1 MQRILPLYLVG
12 TVLFVFLS
20 SVGWAQHSVYFS
32 HNTLTVY
39 PNINENSQWQDF
51 KLEEVEGYKMGWL
64 TFQSIPNQ
72 SILDSVG
79 DAGII
84 LQEYVKTNT
93 YLAAIPSHLSPS
105 SLLNYSVEAI
115 TPITS
120 EHKEHQRIWSTPYPA
135 WALEGDDI
143 KLSVRTYA
151 HANLLSATDQIQ
163 KIGGRIEEIIA
174 HSSLLTVRIPQKAL
188 NNLLSIQSLRSIDLQ
203 SEPGRP
209 ESDEGRNLHRSN
221 AIDNENYGGRSY
233 DGTGVSQAVNDD
245 GFAGPHID
253 FKGRNAQATVAND
266 LNGDHGDMVA
276 GIAGGAGNLDPTMRG
291 MAPGSFLY
299 VRQYNANMGG
309 TLDYHLDS
317 NVLVFNSSYSNGCNA
332 GYTNTTVL
340 VDQEI
345 YDNPTLMQVF
355 SAGNSNGDDCG
366 YGAGNQWGNI
376 TGGHKVGKNVIA
388 TANLGENDNIQ
399 ASSSR
404 GPASDGRIKPDISAH
419 GNYQTSTD
427 PNNTY
432 ASGGGT
438 SAAAPGI
445 AGCFTQLQHVYKT
458 LNNGSDGPSA
468 LLKAVLLNTANDLGN
483 DGPDFIHG
491 WGKVNAL
498 KATVALEEGRYLSN
512 SVSQGTN
519 NTHTINVPAGTSRL
533 KVMVYWADPEGST
546 SAAQALVNNLDAT
559 MTDGSNVFFPW
570 LLDTTAN
577 AASLNQPASRGIDNL
592 NNVEQIAIDNPN
604 ASSYTLTVSGNT
616 IPFGS
621 AQYWVTWEYI
631 SDTPVVIFPMGGE
644 GLEPNTNVRI
654 HWDAW
659 NATDNFLVEYS
670 LDGGN
675 TWSPI
680 STVLGS
686 LRILTWTTPNVQSGQ
701 ARIRITQNGL
711 SGMSAE
717 NFSLM
722 RRPENVRVDRVC
734 QDDNQIILAWDPVD
748 EAFNY
753 DIFLLGSQYMDSIG
767 STTDTLFNVTVS
779 DLSEEQWLAVRAN
792 GINGMQSNRTIAI
805 PFEGLGSGGQNSCVL
820 SCKSD
825 IDAGVQAIT
834 SSLPDG
840 DLCNQ
845 NVAQGLD
852 ILVENLGDI
861 DLGFV
866 EVNFQV
872 NDGPIVSEFL
882 SGTLPSRSSLAH
894 SFGSILFIDRPGS
907 NTLKIWTSTNGDSTQ
922 CNDTLYRTI
931 NLAKADLPD
940 NTTQQGCLG
949 KPAVLTFD
957 NLLGEVTW
965 FNNGNPVGQGP
976 TFTTPNLTFQRFYQ
990 AQQTIPSSPLQA
1002 GPSGTDFGGGGYH
1015 GSNSFFPALEFDAD
1029 TNFIIKSVLVD
1040 ADGAGDRTIEIR
1052 QGISNGNAIY
1062 SETFS
1067 LIDGPQRIELDAAI
1081 SGPGTYFIGG
1091 NDLELYRNNSGTD
1104 YPYNTE
1110 GVVTI
1115 TRSTATTDPD
1125 AYYYYFYDWE
1135 IALGPCVG
1143 NLVNVF
1149 AEPVGLSITASG
1161 TENNIDFSAS
1171 TINSSLNDEWE
1182 WDFGDGGSS
1191 TDASPSHTYYNV
1203 GDYTVRVTANEG
1215 CSRDTV
1221 ITITTISNIEDPEVA
1236 MMIQVYPNPGN
1247 DIITLYIE
1255 SLENYSVKVFSAD
1268 GKRIQHMD
1276 GHAGNRK
1283 NLLNTSTWSQGIY
1296 WIYIESNE
1304 FNHTLPLIIE

>member
-1 MQRILPLYLVG
+1 M
-12 TVLFVFLS
+12 S
-20 SVGWAQHSVYFS
+20 
-32 HNTLTVY
+32 TLDK
-39 PNINENSQWQDF
+39 IE
-51 KLEEVEGYKMGWL
+51 
-64 TFQSIPNQ
+64 
-72 SILDSVG
+72 
-79 DAGII
+79 
-84 LQEYVKTNT
+84 
-93 YLAAIPSHLSPS
+93 
-105 SLLNYSVEAI
+105 
-115 TPITS
+115 
-120 EHKEHQRIWSTPYPA
+120 
-135 WALEGDDI
+135 
-143 KLSVRTYA
+143 
-151 HANLLSATDQIQ
+151 
-163 KIGGRIEEIIA
+163 KIGGHIEEVIS
-174 HSSLLTVRIPQKAL
+174 HSSLLSVRVPQTAL
-188 NNLLSIQSLRSIDLQ
+188 SDLLSIPSLRSIDLQ

-209 ESDEGRNLHRSN
+209 ESDEGRHLHRSN
-221 AIDNENYGGRSY
+221 AIDNDYYGGRSY
-233 DGTGVSQAVNDD
+233 DGTRVSQAVNDD

-299 VRQYNANMGG
+299 IRQYNANMGG
-309 TLDYHLDS
+309 TLDYHQDS

-399 ASSSR
+399 SSSSR

-432 ASGGGT
+432 ASGSGT

-458 LNNGSDGPSA
+458 LNNGSNGPSA
-468 LLKAVLLNTANDLGN
+468 LLKAVMLNTANDLGN

-498 KATVALEEGRYLSN
+498 KATIALEEGRYLSN
-512 SVSQGTN
+512 SVSQGTIN
-519 NTHTINVPAGTSRL
+519 NHTINVPAGTSRL

-546 SAAQALVNNLDAT
+546 SAAQALVNDLDAT
-559 MTDGSNVFFPW
+559 MTDGSNVFFRW
-570 LLDTTAN
+570 LLNTAPN
-577 AASLNQPASRGIDNL
+577 AASLINPLLQVDNL
-592 NNVEQIAIDNPN
+592 NNVEQIAIDNPS
-604 ASSYTLTVSGNT
+604 ASSYTLTVSGST
-616 IPFGS
+616 IPFGN

-631 SDTPVVIFPMGGE
+631 NDTPVVIFPIGGE

-654 HWDAW
+654 QWDAW
-659 NATDNFLVEYS
+659 NSADNFFIEYS
-670 LDGGN
+670 LDDGN
-675 TWSPI
+675 TWIPI

-686 LRILTWTTPNVQSGQ
+686 LRILTWTTPNVQTGK
-701 ARIRITQNGL
+701 ARIRVSQNGL
-711 SGMSAE
+711 SGVSTE

-734 QDDNQIILAWDPVD
+734 QDDNQLVLAWDPVVD
-748 EAFNY
+748 ALNY
-753 DIFLLGSQYMDSIG
+753 DIFMLGSQYMDSIG
-767 STTDTLFNVTVS
+767 NTTDTSFTITVS

-792 GINGMQSNRTIAI
+792 GINGMRSNRTIAI

-825 IDAGVQAIT
+825 IDAGIQAIT
-834 SSLPDG
+834 SNLPDG

-845 NVAQGLD
+845 NIAQGLD
-852 ILVENLGDI
+852 IVVENLGDV

-872 NDGPIVSEFL
+872 NDGPIISEFL
-882 SGTLPSRSSLAH
+882 SGNLPSRGSLAH

-907 NTLKIWTSTNGDSTQ
+907 NTLKIWTNALGDSTQ

-931 NLAKADLPD
+931 NLSKADLPD

-949 KPAVLTFD
+949 KPAILTFD
-957 NLLGEVTW
+957 NLLGDVTW
-965 FNNGNPVGQGP
+965 FDNGNPVGQGP
-976 TFTTPNLTFQRFYQ
+976 TFTTPSLTFQRFYQ
-990 AQQTIPSSPLQA
+990 AQQTIPSSLLQA

-1015 GSNSFFPALEFDAD
+1015 GSNGFFPALEFDAD

-1040 ADGAGDRTIEIR
+1040 ADGAGNRTIEIR
-1052 QGISNGNAIY
+1052 QGTSNGNAIY

-1067 LIDGPQRIELDAAI
+1067 LNDGPQRIELDATI
-1081 SGPGTYFIGG
+1081 PGPGTYFIGG
-1091 NDLELYRNNSGTD
+1091 NGMELYRNNSGTD
-1104 YPYNTE
+1104 YPYITE
-1110 GVVTI
+1110 GIVTI

-1149 AEPVGLSITASG
+1149 AEPIELSINASG
-1161 TENNIDFSAS
+1161 IENNIDFSAS
-1171 TINSSLNDEWE
+1171 TTNSSLNDEWQ

-1203 GDYTVRVTANEG
+1203 GDYNVSVTANRG

-1221 ITITTISNIEDPEVA
+1221 ITITTISTIGDPESTIR
-1236 MMIQVYPNPGN
+1236 IQLYPNPGN
-1247 DIITLYIE
+1247 GVITLHVE
-1255 SLENYSVKVFSAD
+1255 SLENYTVNVLSAD
-1268 GKRIQHMD
+1268 GKLMKRIDAQ
-1276 GHAGNRK
+1276 AGVTENV
-1283 NLLNTSTWSQGIY
+1283 LNTAAWSQGIY
-1296 WIYIESNE
+1296 WVSIENNG
-1304 FNHTLPLIIE
+1304 FTHTLPLIIE

>member
-1 MQRILPLYLVG
+1 MQRIVPLSLVG
-12 TVLFVFLS
+12 IILLVLLS
-20 SVGWAQHSVYFS
+20 HMGWAQQPVYFS
-32 HNTLTVY
+32 HKTLTVY
-39 PNINENSQWQDF
+39 PNIHENSQWQDYTV
-51 KLEEVEGYKMGWL
+51 EEVEGYRMGWV
-64 TFQSIPNQ
+64 TFRHIPDPT
-72 SILDSVG
+72 SLYALE

-93 YLAAIPSHLSPS
+93 YLAAIPSHLAPS
-105 SLLNYSVEAI
+105 ALLDYDIEAVS
-115 TPITS
+115 PITR
-120 EHKEHQRIWSTPYPA
+120 EHKEHNRLWSTPYPA

-151 HANLLSATDQIQ
+151 HANLMSTLDKIE
-163 KIGGRIEEIIA
+163 KIGGHIEEVIS
-174 HSSLLTVRIPQKAL
+174 HSSLLAVRVPQTAL
-188 NNLLSIQSLRSIDLQ
+188 SDLLSIPSLRSIDLQ

-209 ESDEGRNLHRSN
+209 ESDEGRHLHRSN
-221 AIDNENYGGRSY
+221 AIDNDYYGGRSY

-299 VRQYNANMGG
+299 IRQYNANMGG
-309 TLDYHLDS
+309 TLDYHQDS

-399 ASSSR
+399 SSSSR

-432 ASGGGT
+432 ASGSGT

-458 LNNGSDGPSA
+458 LNNGSNGPSA
-468 LLKAVLLNTANDLGN
+468 LLKAVMLNTANDLGN

-498 KATVALEEGRYLSN
+498 KATIALEEGRYLSN
-512 SVSQGTN
+512 SVSQGTIN
-519 NTHTINVPAGTSRL
+519 NHTINVPAGTSRL

-546 SAAQALVNNLDAT
+546 SAAQALVNDLDAT

-570 LLDTTAN
+570 LLNTAPN
-577 AASLNQPASRGIDNL
+577 AASLNQPASRGVDNL
-592 NNVEQIAIDNPN
+592 NNVEQIAIDNPS
-604 ASSYTLTVSGNT
+604 ASSYTLTVSGST
-616 IPFGS
+616 IPFGN
-621 AQYWVTWEYI
+621 APYWVTWEYI
-631 SDTPVVIFPMGGE
+631 NDTPVVIFPVGGE

-654 HWDAW
+654 QWDAW
-659 NATDNFLVEYS
+659 NSADNFFIEYS
-670 LDGGN
+670 LDDGN
-675 TWSPI
+675 TWIPI

-686 LRILTWTTPNVQSGQ
+686 LRILTWTTPNVQTGK
-701 ARIRITQNGL
+701 ARIRVSQNGL
-711 SGMSAE
+711 SGVSTE

-734 QDDNQIILAWDPVD
+734 QDDNQLVLAWDPVVD
-748 EAFNY
+748 ALNY
-753 DIFLLGSQYMDSIG
+753 DIFMLGSQYMDSIG
-767 STTDTLFNVTVS
+767 NTTDTSFTITVS

-792 GINGMQSNRTIAI
+792 GINGMRSNRTIAI

-825 IDAGVQAIT
+825 IDAGIQAIT
-834 SSLPDG
+834 SNLPDG

-845 NVAQGLD
+845 NIAQGLD
-852 ILVENLGDI
+852 IVVENLGDV

-872 NDGPIVSEFL
+872 NDGPIISEFL
-882 SGTLPSRSSLAH
+882 SGNLPSRGSLAH

-907 NTLKIWTSTNGDSTQ
+907 NTLKIWTNALGDSTQ

-931 NLAKADLPD
+931 NLSKADLPD

-949 KPAVLTFD
+949 KPAILTFD
-957 NLLGEVTW
+957 NLLGDVTW
-965 FNNGNPVGQGP
+965 FDNGNPVGQGP
-976 TFTTPNLTFQRFYQ
+976 TFTTPSLTFQRFYQ
-990 AQQTIPSSPLQA
+990 AQQTIPSSLLQA

-1015 GSNSFFPALEFDAD
+1015 GSNGFFPALEFDAD

-1040 ADGAGDRTIEIR
+1040 ADGAGNRTIEIR
-1052 QGISNGNAIY
+1052 QGTSNGNAIY

-1067 LIDGPQRIELDAAI
+1067 LNDGPQRIELDATI
-1081 SGPGTYFIGG
+1081 PGPGTYFIGG
-1091 NDLELYRNNSGTD
+1091 NGMELYRNNSGTD
-1104 YPYNTE
+1104 YPYITE
-1110 GVVTI
+1110 GIVTI

-1149 AEPVGLSITASG
+1149 AEPIELSINASG
-1161 TENNIDFSAS
+1161 IENNIDFSAS
-1171 TINSSLNDEWE
+1171 TTNSSLNDEWQ

-1203 GDYTVRVTANEG
+1203 GDYNVSVTANRG

-1221 ITITTISNIEDPEVA
+1221 ITITTISTIGDPESTIR
-1236 MMIQVYPNPGN
+1236 IQLYPNPGN
-1247 DIITLYIE
+1247 GVITLHVE
-1255 SLENYSVKVFSAD
+1255 SLENYTVNVLSAD
-1268 GKRIQHMD
+1268 GKLMKRIDAQ
-1276 GHAGNRK
+1276 AGVTENV
-1283 NLLNTSTWSQGIY
+1283 LNTAAWSQGIY
-1296 WIYIESNE
+1296 WVSIENNG
-1304 FNHTLPLIIE
+1304 FTHTLPLIIE

>member
-1 MQRILPLYLVG
+1 MQRIPPLSLAGTILLV
-12 TVLFVFLS
+12 LLS
-20 SVGWAQHSVYFS
+20 NIGWAQQSVYFS
-32 HNTLTVY
+32 HKTLSVY

-51 KLEEVEGYKMGWL
+51 TLEEVQGYAMGWL
-64 TFQSIPNQ
+64 TFQHIPDQ
-72 SILDSVG
+72 STLDAIE

-105 SLLNYSVEAI
+105 ALLNYHVEAI
-115 TPITS
+115 TPIAS
-120 EHKEHQRIWSTPYPA
+120 KHKEHKRIWSTPYPA

-143 KLSVRTYA
+143 KLSVRAYA
-151 HANLLSATDQIQ
+151 HVNLISAIDQIE
-163 KIGGRIEEIIA
+163 KIGGQIEEIIPHGNILA
-174 HSSLLTVRIPQKAL
+174 VRIPQHAL
-188 NNLLSIQSLRSIDLQ
+188 NHLCSINTLRSIDLQ

-209 ESDEGRNLHRSN
+209 ESDEGRHLHRSN
-221 AIDNENYGGRSY
+221 AIDNDFYGGRSY

-309 TLDYHLDS
+309 TLDYHIDS

-332 GYTNTTVL
+332 GYTNTTLL

-427 PNNTY
+427 PNNEY
-432 ASGGGT
+432 ASGSGT

-445 AGCFTQLQHVYKT
+445 AGCFTQLQHVYKM
-458 LNNGSDGPSA
+458 LNNGNDGPSA
-468 LLKAVLLNTANDLGN
+468 LLKAVMLNTANDLGN

-491 WGKVNAL
+491 WGKVNTL
-498 KATVALEEGRYLSN
+498 KATEALEEGHYLTS
-512 SVSQGTN
+512 SASQGTIN
-519 NTHTINVPAGTSRL
+519 NHTINVPAGTSRL

-546 SAAQALVNNLDAT
+546 SAAQALVNDLDAT
-559 MTDGSNVFFPW
+559 LTDGSNVFFPW
-570 LLDTTAN
+570 LLNTTPN
-577 AASLNQPASRGIDNL
+577 AASLNQPASRGVDNL
-592 NNVEQIAIDNPN
+592 NNVEQIAIDNPS
-604 ASSYTLTVSGNT
+604 ASSYTLTVSGST

-631 SDTPVVIFPMGGE
+631 NDTPVVIFPMGGE

-654 HWDAW
+654 QWDAW
-659 NATDNFLVEYS
+659 NSADNFFIEYS
-670 LDGGN
+670 LDEGN
-675 TWSPI
+675 TWTPI
-680 STVLGS
+680 SNVLGS
-686 LRILTWTTPNVQSGQ
+686 LRILTWTTPNVQTGQ
-701 ARIRITQNGL
+701 ARIRITQNGM
-711 SGMSAE
+711 SATSAE

-722 RRPENVRVDRVC
+722 RRPENVRIDRIC
-734 QDDNQIILAWDPVD
+734 QDDNQLVLAWDPVD

-767 STTDTLFNVTVS
+767 NTTDTSFNITVS

-792 GINGMQSNRTIAI
+792 GINGMRSNRTIAI

-825 IDAGVQAIT
+825 IDAGIQAIT
-834 SSLPDG
+834 SSLPDA

-845 NVAQGLD
+845 NIAQGLD
-852 ILVENLGDI
+852 IVVENLGDV

-872 NDGPIVSEFL
+872 NDGPIISEFL
-882 SGTLPSRSSLAH
+882 SGTLDSRSTLAH

-907 NTLKIWTSTNGDSTQ
+907 NTLKIWTSTNGDSTN

-949 KPAVLTFD
+949 EPAVLTFD
-957 NLLGEVTW
+957 NLLGDVTW
-965 FNNGNPVGQGP
+965 FDNGNPVGQGP
-976 TFTTPNLTFQRFYQ
+976 TFTTPSLSFQRFYQ

-1002 GPSGTDFGGGGYH
+1002 GPMGTDFGGGGYH
-1015 GSNSFFPALEFDAD
+1015 GSNGFFPALEFDAD

-1040 ADGAGDRTIEIR
+1040 ADGAGNRTIEIR
-1052 QGISNGNAIY
+1052 QGTSNGNAIY

-1067 LIDGPQRIELDAAI
+1067 LIDGPQRIELDATI
-1081 SGPGTYFIGG
+1081 PGPGTYFIGG
-1091 NDLELYRNNSGTD
+1091 NGMELYRNNSGTD
-1104 YPYNTE
+1104 YPYITE
-1110 GVVTI
+1110 GIVRI

-1149 AEPVGLSITASG
+1149 AEPIGLSINASG
-1161 TENNIDFSAS
+1161 IENNFDFSAS
-1171 TINSSLNDEWE
+1171 TSNSSLNNEWQ

-1191 TDASPSHTYYNV
+1191 TDASPTHTYYNV
-1203 GDYTVRVTANEG
+1203 GNYTVRVTANKG
-1215 CSRDTV
+1215 CSKDTV
-1221 ITITTISNIEDPEVA
+1221 ITVTTISDIDDPENA
-1236 MMIQVYPNPGN
+1236 IHFELYPNPGK
-1247 DIITLYIE
+1247 DIVTLNVNSSE
-1255 SLENYSVKVFSAD
+1255 DYSIQVSSAD
-1268 GKRIQHMD
+1268 GRKIAHINKR
-1276 GHAGNRK
+1276 AETTK
-1283 NLLNTSTWSQGIY
+1283 NMLDTETWSQGIY
-1296 WIYIESNE
+1296 WISIQSKG
-1304 FNHTLPLIIE
+1304 FSHTLPLIIE

>member
-1 MQRILPLYLVG
+1 MQRIVPLSLAGTILLV
-12 TVLFVFLS
+12 LLS
-20 SVGWAQHSVYFS
+20 HMGWAQQSVYFS
-32 HNTLTVY
+32 HKTLTVY
-39 PNINENSQWQDF
+39 PNIHENSQWQDYTV
-51 KLEEVEGYKMGWL
+51 EEVEGYRMGWV
-64 TFQSIPNQ
+64 TFRHIPDPT
-72 SILDSVG
+72 SLHAME
-79 DAGII
+79 DAGIF

-93 YLAAIPSHLSPS
+93 YLAAIPSHLAPS
-105 SLLNYSVEAI
+105 ALLDYDIEAVS
-115 TPITS
+115 PITR
-120 EHKEHQRIWSTPYPA
+120 EHKEHNRLWSTPYPG

-151 HANLLSATDQIQ
+151 HANLMSTLGEIE
-163 KIGGRIEEIIA
+163 KIGGHIEEVIS
-174 HSSLLTVRIPQKAL
+174 HSSLLAVRVPQKAL
-188 NNLLSIQSLRSIDLQ
+188 SDLVSIPSLRSIDLQ

-209 ESDEGRNLHRSN
+209 ESDEGRHLHRSN
-221 AIDNENYGGRSY
+221 AIDNDYYGGRSY

-299 VRQYNANMGG
+299 IRQYNANMGG
-309 TLDYHLDS
+309 TLDYHQDS

-427 PNNTY
+427 PNNAY
-432 ASGGGT
+432 ASGSGT

-458 LNNGSDGPSA
+458 LNNGSEGPSA
-468 LLKAVLLNTANDLGN
+468 LLKAVMLNTANDLGN

-498 KATVALEEGRYLSN
+498 KATIALEEGRYLTN
-512 SVSQGTN
+512 SVSQGTIN
-519 NTHTINVPAGTSRL
+519 NHTINVPAGTSRL

-546 SAAQALVNNLDAT
+546 SAAQALVNDLDAT

-570 LLDTTAN
+570 LLNTTSS
-577 AASLNQPASRGIDNL
+577 AASLNQPASRGVDNL
-592 NNVEQIAIDNPN
+592 NNVEQIAIDNPS
-604 ASSYTLTVSGNT
+604 ASSYSLTVSGST
-616 IPFGS
+616 IPFGN

-631 SDTPVVIFPMGGE
+631 NDTPVVIFPMGGE

-654 HWDAW
+654 QWDAW
-659 NATDNFLVEYS
+659 NTTDNFLIDYS
-670 LDGGN
+670 LDDGN
-675 TWSPI
+675 TWIPI

-686 LRILTWTTPNVQSGQ
+686 LRILTWTTPNVQTGK
-701 ARIRITQNGL
+701 ARIRVSQNGL
-711 SGMSAE
+711 SSVSTE

-734 QDDNQIILAWDPVD
+734 QDDNQLVLAWDPVVD
-748 EAFNY
+748 AFNY
-753 DIFLLGSQYMDSIG
+753 DIFMLGSQYMDSIG
-767 STTDTLFNVTVS
+767 NTTDTSFTITVS

-792 GINGMQSNRTIAI
+792 GINGMRSNRTIAI

-825 IDAGVQAIT
+825 IDAGIQAIT
-834 SSLPDG
+834 SNLPDG

-845 NVAQGLD
+845 NIAQGLD
-852 ILVENLGDI
+852 IIVENLGDV

-872 NDGPIVSEFL
+872 NDGPIISEFL
-882 SGTLPSRSSLAH
+882 SGNLPSRGSLAH
-894 SFGSILFIDRPGS
+894 SFGSILFIDRPGN
-907 NTLKIWTSTNGDSTQ
+907 NTLKIWTNALGDSTQ

-931 NLAKADLPD
+931 NLSKADLPD

-949 KPAVLTFD
+949 EPAILTFD
-957 NLLGEVTW
+957 NLLGDVTW
-965 FNNGNPVGQGP
+965 YDNGNPVGQGP
-976 TFTTPNLTFQRFYQ
+976 TFTTPSLTFQRFYQ
-990 AQQTIPSSPLQA
+990 AQQTIPSSLLQA

-1015 GSNSFFPALEFDAD
+1015 GSNGFFPALEFDAD

-1040 ADGAGDRTIEIR
+1040 ADGAGNRTIEIR
-1052 QGISNGNAIY
+1052 QGTSNGNAIY

-1067 LIDGPQRIELDAAI
+1067 LNDGPQRIELDATI
-1081 SGPGTYFIGG
+1081 PGPGTYFIGG
-1091 NDLELYRNNSGTD
+1091 NGMELYRNNSGTD
-1104 YPYNTE
+1104 YPYITE
-1110 GVVTI
+1110 GIVTI

-1149 AEPVGLSITASG
+1149 AEPIELSINASG
-1161 TENNIDFSAS
+1161 IENNIDFSAS
-1171 TINSSLNDEWE
+1171 TTNSSLNDEWQ

-1203 GDYTVRVTANEG
+1203 GDYNVSVTANRG

-1221 ITITTISNIEDPEVA
+1221 ITITTISTIEDPESTIR
-1236 MMIQVYPNPGN
+1236 IQLYPNPGN
-1247 DIITLYIE
+1247 GVITLYVE
-1255 SLENYSVKVFSAD
+1255 SIENYTVNVFSAD
-1268 GKRIQHMD
+1268 GKLMKRIDAQ
-1276 GHAGNRK
+1276 AGVTENV
-1283 NLLNTSTWSQGIY
+1283 LNTAAWSQGIY
-1296 WIYIESNE
+1296 WVSIENNG
-1304 FNHTLPLIIE
+1304 FTHTLPLIIE

>member
-1 MQRILPLYLVG
+1 MKRIVPLPLVG
-12 TVLFVFLS
+12 AVFFVLLCTTGWSQTSVFFT
-20 SVGWAQHSVYFS
+20 HE
-32 HNTLTVY
+32 TLNVN
-39 PNINENSQWQDF
+39 PNIKENSQWQDF
-51 KLEEVEGYKMGWL
+51 TLEEVEGYKMAWL
-64 TFQSIPNQ
+64 TFEHIPNQ
-72 SILDSVG
+72 AELENIQRVG
-79 DAGII
+79 ID

-105 SLLNYSVEAI
+105 ALLNYHVEAI

-120 EHKEHQRIWSTPYPA
+120 KHKEHNRIWSTPYPT

-151 HANLLSATDQIQ
+151 HVNLMASIDRIE
-163 KIGGRIEEIIA
+163 KIGGRIEEIIP
-174 HSSLLTVRIPQKAL
+174 HSHLLAVRIPQQAL
-188 NNLLSIQSLRSIDLQ
+188 SSLLSINTLRSIDLQ
-203 SEPGRP
+203 SEPGKP
-209 ESDEGRNLHRSN
+209 ESDEGRHLHRSN
-221 AIDNENYGGRSY
+221 AIDNDFYGGRSY

-276 GIAGGAGNLDPTMRG
+276 GIAGGAGNLDPMMRG

-299 VRQYNANMGG
+299 IRQYNANMGG

-399 ASSSR
+399 SSSSR

-432 ASGGGT
+432 ASGSGT

-458 LNNGSDGPSA
+458 LNNESDGPSA
-468 LLKAVLLNTANDLGN
+468 LLKAIMLNTANDLGN

-498 KATVALEEGRYLSN
+498 KATIALEEGRYFSN
-512 SVSQGTN
+512 SVSQGTI
-519 NTHTINVPAGTSRL
+519 NTHTINVPTGTSRL

-546 SAAQALVNNLDAT
+546 SAAQALVNDLDAT
-559 MTDGSNVFFPW
+559 VTDGSNSFFPW
-570 LLDTTAN
+570 LLNTTAN
-577 AASLNQPASRGIDNL
+577 AASLNQPASRGVDNL
-592 NNVEQIAIDNPN
+592 NNVEQIAIDNPS
-604 ASSYTLTVSGNT
+604 ASSYTLTVSGTT

-631 SDTPVVIFPMGGE
+631 NDTPVVVFPMGGE

-654 HWDAW
+654 QWDAW
-659 NATDNFLVEYS
+659 NSNDNFFIEYS
-670 LDGGN
+670 IDGGN

-686 LRILTWTTPNVQSGQ
+686 LRILTWTTPNIQTGQ
-701 ARIRITQNGL
+701 ARIRISQNGL
-711 SGMSAE
+711 SGTSTE
-717 NFSLM
+717 DFSLM
-722 RRPENVRVDRVC
+722 RRPNNVRIDRVC
-734 QDDNQIILAWDPVD
+734 QDDNQLVLAWDPVD
-748 EAFNY
+748 EALAY
-753 DIFLLGSQYMDSIG
+753 DVFLLGNQFMDSIG
-767 STTDTLFNVTVS
+767 STTDTSFNVTVNN
-779 DLSEEQWLAVRAN
+779 LSEEQWLAVRAK
-792 GINGMQSNRTIAI
+792 GMNGMRSNRTIAI

-825 IDAGVQAIT
+825 IDAGIQAIS

-845 NVAQGLD
+845 NIAQGLD
-852 ILVENLGDI
+852 IVVENLGDI
-861 DLGFV
+861 DLGLV

-872 NDGPIVSEFL
+872 NDGPIVSEYL
-882 SGTLPSRSSLAH
+882 SGTLDARSTTAH

-931 NLAKADLPD
+931 TLAKADLPD
-940 NTTQQGCLG
+940 NTTQQGCLNE
-949 KPAVLTFD
+949 PAVLTFD

-965 FNNGNPVGQGP
+965 FDNGNPVGQGP
-976 TFTTPNLTFQRFYQ
+976 TFTTPSLAFPRFYQ
-990 AQQTIPSSPLQA
+990 AQQTIPSSSLQA
-1002 GPSGTDFGGGGYH
+1002 GPMGTDFGGGGYH
-1015 GSNSFFPALEFDAD
+1015 GSNGFFPALEFEAD
-1029 TNFIIKSVLVD
+1029 TPFVLKSVLVD
-1040 ADGAGDRTIEIR
+1040 ADGAGNRTIEIR
-1052 QGISNGNAIY
+1052 QGTSNGNAIY

-1067 LIDGPQRIELDAAI
+1067 LIDGPQRIDLDAAI
-1081 SGPGTYFIGG
+1081 PGPGTYFIGG
-1091 NDLELYRNNSGTD
+1091 NGMELYRNNSGTD
-1104 YPYNTE
+1104 YPYITE
-1110 GVVTI
+1110 GIVTI
-1115 TRSTATTDPD
+1115 TRSTATTDPN

-1135 IALGPCVG
+1135 IALGPCIG
-1143 NLVNVF
+1143 NVVNVF
-1149 AEPVGLSITASG
+1149 AEPIGISINASG
-1161 TENNIDFSAS
+1161 LDNNIDFSAS
-1171 TINSSLNDEWE
+1171 TSNSSLNDEWL

-1191 TDASPSHTYYNV
+1191 TDATPSHTYYNV
-1203 GDYTVRVTANEG
+1203 GDYTVRVTANKG

-1221 ITITTISNIEDPEVA
+1221 ISITTISNIEDPESTIS
-1236 MMIQVYPNPGN
+1236 IQLYPNPGK
-1247 DIITLYIE
+1247 DLVTLHVE
-1255 SLENYSVKVFSAD
+1255 SLEDYIVQVFSAD
-1268 GKRIQHMD
+1268 GKFIKHID
-1276 GHAGNRK
+1276 AHAGNRK
-1283 NLLNTSTWSQGIY
+1283 NVLNTATWSQGIY
-1296 WIYIESNE
+1296 WVSIENNG
-1304 FNHTLPLIIE
+1304 FNYTLPLIID